1 MLAFFYPDIILA
13 ECTVFCADRNKQRSS
28 VWCYNIVTSL
38 SIIAAAILIK
48 LETAAKRSG
57 S

>member
-48 LETAAKRSG
+48 LETAAKCSG